1 MASFWHNILMRA
13 HNHIVLHTIMLF
25 HLGADQFKDGS
36 TLTSSLWVEHFTQL
50 NYEITKMHLPNIY
63 NMLCPKFS
71 GSNKWA
77 ETNNLFYRSVY
88 ASVVCQYL
96 KYITILPLRV
106 KINCN
111 VFNTKHH
118 FTVPFRIVCTI
129 RLKAW
134 TGRYSL
140 KERFWIHLK
149 EQGLPKTQSL
159 RVSPPEAKIHRTEL
173 SVELAEV
180 SILTQYSFSYFSLLY
195 SACMICRFHLF
206 CVSIYNV
213 IVGTFIM
220 FHGISI

>member
-1 MASFWHNILMRA
+1 
-13 HNHIVLHTIMLF
+13 
-25 HLGADQFKDGS
+25 
-36 TLTSSLWVEHFTQL
+36 
-50 NYEITKMHLPNIY
+50 MHLPNIY
-63 NMLCPKFS
+63 NMLCPKCS

-77 ETNNLFYRSVY
+77 ETNNLFYRSVN

-118 FTVPFRIVCTI
+118 FTVPFRTVCTI

-140 KERFWIHLK
+140 KECFWIHPK
-149 EQGLPKTQSL
+149 EQGLPNTQSL